1 MKLGVRFKLFLVLIG
16 IVALSFAVADAVL
29 TRAIEKEK
37 TDAIRDDLFVRAAL
51 VADQASRESAPL
63 EDHAIW
69 DALADRLG
77 TISGAR
83 VTLVTPEGVVL
94 GDSEVSVDGLS
105 KLDNHGSRPEIHEA
119 LSVGRGASARQSATL
134 DEKMMYVAIPFGR
147 GENARGIVRLATP
160 LRAVDDAVGRLRE
173 LIWFASLAALALA
186 ALASSVA
193 AQATTREI
201 RSLTDIARKMASGDL
216 DVRSRADGDDEVG
229 ELARALD
236 GLASSLSTTLHDL
249 RDERDQ
255 QRAILDGMSEGV
267 LVLDNE
273 GRIVMM
279 NAALRAMLLVG
290 SDVKGRLLVE
300 AVRHAELH
308 DFAKKAR
315 ELRGNTTKELDL
327 PGLQPRRLLVQT
339 TPIADEA
346 QELLAVFVD
355 VTDLRRLENL
365 RRDFVA
371 NVSHELRTPVTAV
384 RSAAETLRTAMT
396 EDPSRAGR
404 FVDIIDRNAQR
415 LHELIED
422 LLELSRLESN
432 QFQLKK
438 ETVDV
443 YETANLVASLF
454 RERAEKKKVKLIVK
468 AGQKPVE
475 LRTDQRALEQV
486 LTNLVDNAIK
496 YCPAGSTIAINADEK
511 EESTL
516 VRVEDDGPGI
526 DPKHLPRLFE
536 RFYRVDAG
544 RSRDVG
550 GTGLGLSIVKHL
562 AEAMGGEVDVESAV
576 GRGSK
581 FTLTLP
587 AATARQIQT

>member
-16 IVALSFAVADAVL
+16 LVTLSFAFADLVL
-29 TRAIEKEK
+29 TRSMAQDK

-51 VADQASRESAPL
+51 VADQASRETAPL
-63 EDHAIW
+63 DDHAAW

-77 TISGAR
+77 KTANAR
-83 VTLVTPEGVVL
+83 VTLVSQDGVVL
-94 GDSEVSVDGLS
+94 GDSEVATDALA
-105 KLDNHGSRPEIHEA
+105 KLDNHGTRPEIADA
-119 LSVGRGASARQSATL
+119 LASGKGASARQSATL
-134 DEKMMYVAIPFGR
+134 DEKMMYVAMPFGA
-147 GENARGIVRLATP
+147 GDHARAVARLATP
-160 LRAVDDAVGRLRE
+160 LLAVDDAVARLRG
-173 LIWFASLAALALA
+173 LIWVASLAALGLA
-186 ALASSVA
+186 VVA
-193 AQATTREI
+193 ATIAAQSTTKEVRV
-201 RSLTDIARKMASGDL
+201 LTEIARRMAGGDL
-216 DVRSRADGDDEVG
+216 QARVRADGDDEVA
-229 ELARALD
+229 ELAHALD
-236 GLASSLSTTLHDL
+236 GLAASLSTTLGDL
-249 RDERDQ
+249 RDERDL

-267 LVLDNE
+267 LVLDKE
-273 GRIVMM
+273 GRVVMM
-279 NAALRAMLLVG
+279 NSALRAMLLVG

-300 AVRHAELH
+300 AVRHSELH
-308 DFAKKAR
+308 DLAKKAR
-315 ELRGNTTKELDL
+315 EQRGAATKELDL

-339 TPIADEA
+339 TPIADEGHD
-346 QELLAVFVD
+346 LLAVFVD
-355 VTDLRRLENL
+355 VTDLRRLESL

-384 RSAAETLRTAMT
+384 RSAAETLRTVMV
-396 EDPSRAGR
+396 EDPGRAGR

-438 ETVDV
+438 EKVDV
-443 YETANLVASLF
+443 VETANLVASLF
-454 RERAEKKKVKLIVK
+454 RERAEKKRVKLIVRQ
-468 AGQKPVE
+468 GEKPIC

-496 YCPAGSTIAINADEK
+496 YCPAGSTIAIDATEK
-511 EESTL
+511 DDVNTMVS
-516 VRVEDDGPGI
+516 VEDDGPGI

-581 FTLTLP
+581 FTITLP
-587 AATARQIQT
+587 RQIPA

>member
-16 IVALSFAVADAVL
+16 LVTLSFAFADLVL
-29 TRAIEKEK
+29 TRSMAQDK

-63 EDHAIW
+63 DDHAAW

-77 TISGAR
+77 KTANAR
-83 VTLVTPEGVVL
+83 VTLVSQDGVVL
-94 GDSEVSVDGLS
+94 GDSEVATDALA
-105 KLDNHGSRPEIHEA
+105 KLDNHGTRPEIADA
-119 LSVGRGASARQSATL
+119 LASGKGASARQSATL
-134 DEKMMYVAIPFGR
+134 DEKMMYVAMPFGA
-147 GENARGIVRLATP
+147 GDHARAVARLATP
-160 LRAVDDAVGRLRE
+160 LLAVDDAVARLRG
-173 LIWFASLAALALA
+173 LIWVASLAALGLA
-186 ALASSVA
+186 VVA
-193 AQATTREI
+193 ATIAAQSTTKEVRV
-201 RSLTDIARKMASGDL
+201 LTEIARRMAGGDL
-216 DVRSRADGDDEVG
+216 QARVRADGDDEVA
-229 ELARALD
+229 ELAHALD
-236 GLASSLSTTLHDL
+236 GLAASLSTTLGDL
-249 RDERDQ
+249 RDERDL

-267 LVLDNE
+267 LVLDKE
-273 GRIVMM
+273 GRVVMM
-279 NAALRAMLLVG
+279 NSALRAMLLVG

-300 AVRHAELH
+300 AVRHSELH
-308 DFAKKAR
+308 DLAKKAR
-315 ELRGNTTKELDL
+315 EQRGAATKELDL

-339 TPIADEA
+339 TPIADEGHD
-346 QELLAVFVD
+346 LLAVFVD
-355 VTDLRRLENL
+355 VTDLRRLESL

-384 RSAAETLRTAMT
+384 RSAAETLRTVMV
-396 EDPSRAGR
+396 EDPGRAGR

-438 ETVDV
+438 EKVDV
-443 YETANLVASLF
+443 VETANLVASLF
-454 RERAEKKKVKLIVK
+454 RERAEKKRVKLIVRQ
-468 AGQKPVE
+468 GEKPIC

-496 YCPAGSTIAINADEK
+496 YCPAGSTIAIDATEK
-511 EESTL
+511 DDVNTMVS
-516 VRVEDDGPGI
+516 VEDDGPGI

-581 FTLTLP
+581 FTITLP
-587 AATARQIQT
+587 RQIPA

>member
-16 IVALSFAVADAVL
+16 IVALSFAVADTFL
-29 TRAIEKEK
+29 TRTIEKEK

-51 VADQASRESAPL
+51 VADQVSRESAPID
-63 EDHAIW
+63 DHATW
-69 DALADRLG
+69 DALADRMG
-77 TISGAR
+77 KTSGSR
-83 VTLVTPEGVVL
+83 VTLVTPDGVVL
-94 GDSEVSVDGLS
+94 GDSEVSADGLS
-105 KLDNHGSRPEIHEA
+105 KLDNHGSRPEIRDA
-119 LSVGRGASARQSATL
+119 ISGGRGASARQSATL

-147 GENARGIVRLATP
+147 GENAHFIVRLATP
-160 LRAVDDAVGRLRE
+160 LRAVDDAIGRLRE

-186 ALASSVA
+186 VIASSVA

-201 RSLTDIARKMASGDL
+201 RSLTDIARKMAAGDL
-216 DVRSRADGDDEVG
+216 EVRSRADGDDEVG

-236 GLASSLSTTLHDL
+236 GLASSLSATLHDL

-315 ELRGNTTKELDL
+315 ELRGTTSKELDL

-454 RERAEKKKVKLIVK
+454 RERAEKKKVKLLVK
-468 AGQKPVE
+468 AGQKPVA

-496 YCPAGSTIAINADEK
+496 YCPAGSTISINADEQ

>member
-1 MKLGVRFKLFLVLIG
+1 VKLGVRFKLFLVLIG
-16 IVALSFAVADAVL
+16 LVTLSFAFADLVL
-29 TRAIEKEK
+29 TRSMAQDK

-51 VADQASRESAPL
+51 VADQASRETAPL
-63 EDHAIW
+63 DDHAAW

-77 TISGAR
+77 KTANAR
-83 VTLVTPEGVVL
+83 VTLVSQDGVVL
-94 GDSEVSVDGLS
+94 GDSEVATDALA
-105 KLDNHGSRPEIHEA
+105 KLDNHGTRPEIADA
-119 LSVGRGASARQSATL
+119 LASGKGASARQSATL
-134 DEKMMYVAIPFGR
+134 DEKMMYVAMPFGA
-147 GENARGIVRLATP
+147 GDHARAVARLATP
-160 LRAVDDAVGRLRE
+160 LLAVDDAVARLRG
-173 LIWFASLAALALA
+173 LIWVASLAALGLA
-186 ALASSVA
+186 VVA
-193 AQATTREI
+193 ATIAAQSTTKEVRV
-201 RSLTDIARKMASGDL
+201 LTEIARRMAGGDL
-216 DVRSRADGDDEVG
+216 QARVRADGDDEVA
-229 ELARALD
+229 ELAHALD
-236 GLASSLSTTLHDL
+236 GLAASLSTTLGDL
-249 RDERDQ
+249 RDERDL

-267 LVLDNE
+267 LVLDKE
-273 GRIVMM
+273 GRVVMM
-279 NAALRAMLLVG
+279 NSALRAMLLVG

-300 AVRHAELH
+300 AVRHSELH
-308 DFAKKAR
+308 DLAKKAR
-315 ELRGNTTKELDL
+315 EQRGAATKELDL

-339 TPIADEA
+339 TPIADEGHD
-346 QELLAVFVD
+346 LLAVFVD
-355 VTDLRRLENL
+355 VTDLRRLESL

-384 RSAAETLRTAMT
+384 RSAAETLRTVMV
-396 EDPSRAGR
+396 EDPGRAGR

-438 ETVDV
+438 EKVDV
-443 YETANLVASLF
+443 VETANLVASLF
-454 RERAEKKKVKLIVK
+454 RERAEKKRVKLIVRQ
-468 AGQKPVE
+468 GEKPIC

-496 YCPAGSTIAINADEK
+496 YCPAGSTIAIDATEK
-511 EESTL
+511 DDVNTMVS
-516 VRVEDDGPGI
+516 VEDDGPGI

-581 FTLTLP
+581 FTITLP
-587 AATARQIQT
+587 RQIPA

>member
-1 MKLGVRFKLFLVLIG
+1 VKLGVRFKLFFVLIG

-51 VADQASRESAPL
+51 VADQASRENAPL
-63 EDHAIW
+63 DDHASW
-69 DALADRLG
+69 DAFADRLG
-77 TISGAR
+77 ATSGSR
-83 VTLVTPEGVVL
+83 VTLVAPDGTVL
-94 GDSEVSVDGLS
+94 GDSDVSTDALA
-105 KLDNHGSRPEIHEA
+105 KLDNHAARPEIHDA
-119 LSVGRGASARQSATL
+119 LSTGRGASARRSATL

-147 GENARGIVRLATP
+147 GENAHAIVRLATP
-160 LRAVDDAVGRLRE
+160 LRAVDDAIGRLRE
-173 LIWFASLAALALA
+173 LIWFASFAALALA
-186 ALASSVA
+186 AIASSVA

-201 RSLTDIARKMASGDL
+201 RSLTEIARKMADGDL
-216 DVRSRADGDDEVG
+216 EVRSRADGSDEVG

-267 LVLDNE
+267 LVLDKE

-279 NAALRAMLLVG
+279 NSALRAMLLVG

-315 ELRGNTTKELDL
+315 ELRGNMTKELDL

-443 YETANLVASLF
+443 LDTANLVASLF
-454 RERAEKKKVKLIVK
+454 RERAEKKKVKLLVRPGEK
-468 AGQKPVE
+468 VA

-496 YCPAGSTIAINADEK
+496 YCPAGSTIAINASEK
-511 EESTL
+511 EETTF

-587 AATARQIQT
+587 RQIHT